1 VTISVVLPFRNAAPW
16 IAQQLDALVAQNYG
30 GHWEVVAVDNASADE
45 SRAIAERFRGRIE
58 IKIVDAA
65 EKANLSYARNLGAR
79 AATGDK
85 LIFLDADDEVAPGYL
100 AAIAAAFEAHD
111 FLTPRL
117 ESSSLN
123 PGWARLA
130 HGSPHDTELHD
141 FAGFMP
147 FAGGGIAVSR
157 SVFESVKG
165 FNEEL
170 AGAEDIAFSWDVQL
184 AGTPLHFVSE
194 AVLRY
199 RHRDSLLG
207 LYRQTRAWG
216 CALPRLY
223 RQYRPLGMPGRPL
236 AAVLHEWAG
245 ILRDTGRVRTKADL
259 APLFVRLGYCVGQL
273 KGSLRHRVLY
283 L

>member
-1 VTISVVLPFRNAAPW
+1 MTISVVLPFRNAAPW

-45 SRAIAERFRGRIE
+45 SRAIAERFRRRLDIQ
-58 IKIVDAA
+58 IVDAA
-65 EKANLSYARNLGAR
+65 EKANPSYARNLGAR
-79 AATGDK
+79 AAKGDK

-100 AAIAAAFEAHD
+100 AAMAAAFEAYD
-111 FLTPRL
+111 FVTPRL

-123 PGWARLA
+123 PEWAQLA

-157 SVFESVKG
+157 SVFESVGG

-170 AGAEDIAFSWDVQL
+170 ACGEDIAFSWDVQL

-194 AVLRY
+194 AVLHY
-199 RHRDSLLG
+199 RHRGSLQG

-216 CALPRLY
+216 YALPRLY
-223 RQYRPLGMPGRPL
+223 RRYRPLGMPRRPL
-236 AAVLHEWAG
+236 AAALHEWAG
-245 ILRDTGRVRTKADL
+245 ILRDMSRVRTRADL
-259 APLFVRLGYCVGQL
+259 APLLVRLGYCVGQL